1 MRKPKTTTKT
11 IIHFTLKRRPEG
23 NRNGDERGRVWFHKY
38 SFLDKPFY
46 RAPLRYVVFLLTSI
60 NKISLGIN
68 HDGYHLR
75 EVNVCRQC

>member
-23 NRNGDERGRVWFHKY
+23 NRNGDERDRVWFHKY

-46 RAPLRYVVFLLTSI
+46 RAPRLLRRLSF
-60 NKISLGIN
+60 NFN
-68 HDGYHLR
+68 
-75 EVNVCRQC
+75 Q